1 MKDEEVVEL
10 EEEICCGGA
19 KCNSHNEE
27 EEASSECCGS
37 GCHDN
42 ELQEGDVEL
51 TLEEMIE
58 HYENQITELKD
69 QLLRNQAD
77 LENFKRR
84 LNDERIKDNK
94 YRSQSLATAILPALD
109 NFERALSVEVANDE
123 MKNFLEGFKMIH
135 GQFIESLVGEGVEII
150 EAEGQAFDPNYH
162 QAVIQEEVEGTEAGL
177 VLAEMQKGYKLKD
190 RVIRPAMVKVS
201 E

>member
-10 EEEICCGGA
+10 EEETCCGKA
-19 KCNSHNEE
+19 KFNSHNEE
-27 EEASSECCGS
+27 EETSSECCGS
-37 GCHDN
+37 DCHDN

-58 HYENQITELKD
+58 HYESQITELKD

-109 NFERALSVEVANDE
+109 NFERALGVTVENDE
-123 MKNFLEGFKMIH
+123 VKNFLEGFKMIH
-135 GQFIESLVGEGVEII
+135 GQFIESLAAEGVEVI
-150 EAEGQAFDPNYH
+150 EAKGQAFDPNYH
-162 QAVIQEEVEGTEAGL
+162 QAVMQEEVEGTEAGL